1 MKIICGKFFRLCLFI
16 FLAGIFGLNSCC
28 NNKGKTYQI
37 DSGNL
42 LWEIDSQMNTLLKTK
57 DRHTTP
63 LMTDFVNSEY
73 IIARGHEWISF
84 ELSSSGKDDFTDE
97 TGSGTRYDFEG
108 EAESGEFSVSKH
120 LTIRMYDDYPGM
132 LFFKV
137 SYTNT
142 SAKNMDVTEWV
153 SNRYCLNRPEE
164 DTVFWSFQG
173 SSTETRADWILPVG
187 EGFYKKNYLGMNN
200 SDYGGG
206 IPVTDI
212 WRSDIGVAIGHTSMH
227 PELVSLP
234 VDMKYRK
241 DKVSIN
247 VQKELGDDFILKP
260 GDTLETLETF
270 VMLHTGDC
278 FNPLHR
284 FGEFMRA
291 KGMQFPESEEASF
304 EPVWCAW
311 GYERGFSVDEI
322 TGTLPKVKELGFKWA
337 VLDDGYQI
345 AEGDWDVNKEKF
357 PGGDRQ
363 MKLLVDKI
371 HSYGLKAKLW
381 WAPLAV
387 DPCTKLLADEP
398 DIILYN
404 EDWTPRCITWWDAY
418 YMAPTYSKTI
428 EHTKDVLHLFLDEW
442 GYDGLKMDGQ
452 HMNAV
457 PPDYHPDH
465 GLDYPEQAP
474 ERLPG
479 FFKMVYETVLE
490 KKPDAVVENCP
501 CGCCMSFYNMP
512 YMNQAVSSDPL
523 SSWQIRLKG
532 KVYKALIPE
541 TAYYGDHV
549 ELSDH
554 GDDFATSFGTGAV
567 LGSKFTWPKDNP
579 TAEASYL
586 LTPEKEKIWKKWL
599 DLYNSKMLSKGDYLG
614 QLYDIGFDRPETY
627 VIQKKDTLFYA
638 FYADNWEGDI
648 PLRGLN
654 KSENYVIHNYVDD
667 VVLDTVSGENIRLSA
682 RFKKYLLIEVY
693 PVGDVK

>member
-1 MKIICGKFFRLCLFI
+1 MKYGKYLWVFLFI
-16 FLAGIFGLNSCC
+16 FLAGVFVLNSCK
-28 NNKGKTYQI
+28 NSKGKTQRVE
-37 DSGNL
+37 SGNL
-42 LWEIDSQMNTLLKTK
+42 VWEIDNEMHTLLKTNNK
-57 DRHTTP
+57 LSTP
-63 LMTDFVNSEY
+63 LMPGFVNSEY
-73 IIARGHEWISF
+73 IVARGQEWKSF
-84 ELSSSGKDDFTDE
+84 KLSSSNSESFTDE
-97 TGSGTRYDFEG
+97 VGTGMRHIFEG
-108 EAESGEFSVSKH
+108 AAASGEFSFSKC
-120 LTIRMYDDYPGM
+120 LEVKTYDNYPEM
-132 LFFKV
+132 MFFRV

-142 SAKNMDVTEWV
+142 SEREIDVADWV
-153 SNRYCLNRPEE
+153 SNRYCINRSAD

-173 SSTETRADWILPVG
+173 SSTEARADWILPVS
-187 EGFYKKNYLGMNN
+187 EGFYQKNYLGMNN

-212 WRSDIGVAIGHTSMH
+212 WRSDIGLAIGHTSLH

-234 VDMKYRK
+234 VDMKYK
-241 DKVSIN
+241 KEKVAIN
-247 VQKELGDDFILKP
+247 VKKELGDDFVLEPGGTLK
-260 GDTLETLETF
+260 TLETF
-270 VMLHTGDC
+270 VMLHSGDC
-278 FNPLHR
+278 FNSLRR

-291 KGMQFPESEEASF
+291 KGMQFPESEEAAF

-311 GYERGFSVDEI
+311 GYERGFTVDEI

-357 PGGDRQ
+357 PGGNQQ
-363 MKLLVDKI
+363 MKQLVNKI

-387 DPCTKLLADEP
+387 DPCTNLLAEEP

-404 EDWTPRCITWWDAY
+404 EDWTPRFITWWDAY

-428 EHTKDVLHLFLDEW
+428 EHTKGVLHLFLDEW
-442 GYDGLKMDGQ
+442 GFDGLKMDGQ

-474 ERLPG
+474 ELLPG
-479 FFKMVYETVLE
+479 FYKMIYEAVRE
-490 KKPDAVVENCP
+490 KKTDAVVENCP

-512 YMNQAVSSDPL
+512 FINQAVSSDPL

-532 KVYKALIPE
+532 KVYKALIPK

-554 GDDFATSFGTGAV
+554 GDDFASSFGIGAV

-579 TAEASYL
+579 TAETSYL
-586 LTPEKEKIWKKWL
+586 LTPKKETIWKKWL
-599 DLYNSKMLSKGDYLG
+599 DLYNKKMLSKADYLG
-614 QLYDIGFDRPETY
+614 QLYDIGFDKPETY
-627 VIQKKDTLFYA
+627 VIQKGDTLFYA
-638 FYADNWEGDI
+638 FYADSWEGEI
-648 PLRGLN
+648 PLRGLD
-654 KSENYVIHNYVDD
+654 KLRKYVVHNYVDD
-667 VVLDTVSGENIRLSA
+667 VVLDTVNGENIKMDA
-682 RFKKYLLIEVY
+682 RFNRHLLIEVY
-693 PVGDVK
+693 PVKNAE